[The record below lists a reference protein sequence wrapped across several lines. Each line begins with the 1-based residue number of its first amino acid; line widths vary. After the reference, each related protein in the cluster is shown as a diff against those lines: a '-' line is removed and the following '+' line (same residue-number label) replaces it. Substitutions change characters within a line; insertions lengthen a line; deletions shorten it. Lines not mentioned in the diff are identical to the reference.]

1 LPIESGKGGE
11 GRKAGE
17 MAIGLFFV
25 LFALRESIKIYAT

>member
-17 MAIGLFFV
+17 MAIGLFV